1 MAGDWTTGD
10 LEPHYMLTVIHQRAD
25 SPTGTM
31 TVLRSTITGQKVG
44 NGPIPGNLHP
54 FPPSFSA
61 QQTGKLQ
68 AGKRVLNRANIN
80 SSVISSNRSI

>member
-54 FPPSFSA
+54 FP
-61 QQTGKLQ
+61 KIVRL
-68 AGKRVLNRANIN
+68 RVILPI
-80 SSVISSNRSI
+80 ISL